1 MTGDPLKGAKFHIT
15 YASNNT
21 STGEINDLGDCF
33 TDANGQIKLDKVQDG
48 WYKVT
53 ELEAP
58 AGYSIKQPATQEAY
72 IKAGGSKTFTFEN
85 VPLSAIIIKKI
96 DADSGKV
103 LPGAWFRI
111 RYLGGTSG
119 TGGTTIG
126 EYMTSSNGT
135 IVKTGLKS
143 GTYVI
148 EEISAPEGYVI
159 DNSAQ
164 TVYLSGKEQDVI
176 TVTFGNAKKGSLL
189 IVKKDAATGKPLSD
203 VEFQLT
209 GSDGNVI
216 GNSNGKYVTD
226 SSGTIRVDGL
236 EPGMTVIA
244 KETRTRP
251 GYVLDDVPQTIKIK
265 ANETMTLEFRNQ
277 PKGSLIIVKKDSV
290 TGKPLPGVEFKITTS
305 SGELVPDNEGLT
317 STNGIYK
324 TNANGQIVLL
334 KLTPGTYVVSETK
347 TVDGYELN
355 TTSQTVVVSA
365 NDAQTLTFL
374 NTPKGKLLIEKIDS
388 VTRSPLPGATFE
400 IKGSSFPATSFTTNS
415 SGQILLQDLTS
426 GDYTIE
432 EKRAPDGYRFE
443 NNSRVA
449 KVEAG
454 KTAKITIENEP
465 LGGLLLKKMNSVTK
479 EPLSDVIFK
488 VTRIDGTVVG
498 TANGE
503 YRTDERGFITIPDL
517 EPGGYVVQEVKAK
530 PGFLLDDTPKHIE
543 IKNHQTYSL
552 EFFNQPKG
560 GLVVIKKD
568 SITGAPLKDVEFK
581 ITTSTGE
588 VVDSNEGVTS
598 SNGIYKTDENGVIEI
613 SKLQPGTYII
623 TETKTLPNYVLDAAP
638 QTVVVNAN
646 DTQTITFTNT
656 PKGCLLVKKIDSVT
670 HAPLSGVKFEVRGCN
685 GCDYPAGTYTTDS
698 NGTFR
703 LAHIPSGCYSITE
716 TQAKDGY
723 RLDDTAQI
731 VKVEAGACKE
741 VPFENEPL
749 GGLLIKKMSATT
761 KEPISDVLFSVTHAD
776 GTSIGISNGQFRT
789 NAEGFISIP
798 DLEPGTY
805 IVKEVQAKS
814 GFLLDDTPKTV
825 TIKDHQTYVLE
836 VLNQPKSGLLIVKK
850 DSQTGEPLE
859 GVEFKVTTST
869 GEVVDSNER
878 LTTSNGIY
886 RTDSEGE
893 IFISKLKPDTYV
905 VSEVKTLPDY
915 VLDAPPQTVAVEAND
930 MQVLT
935 FTNTKKG
942 CLLIE
947 KVDSVTKKPL
957 SGVKF
962 EIKGCNGNSYPGG
975 EFTTDGNGVIQLDH
989 LPSGDYTVVE
999 KQAKDGY
1006 RLDSTVQT
1014 VNVEAGKTRKQT
1026 FENEPLGGL
1035 LLKKMDSKTKEPL
1048 SDVIFRIIHADGT
1061 TVGTTNSEFRTDEQG
1076 YISLPNLEPGS
1087 YIITEMQAKPGY
1099 LLDDSP
1105 QTITIKD
1112 HQTYVLEVFNTPLGG
1127 LLIRKMDAST
1137 KEPLSDVV
1145 FKITTSDGTVIGT
1158 SNGEYHTDEKGY
1170 ISLPD
1175 LEPGSYIV
1183 TEVRTKTGYLLDSTP
1198 KTIEIKDHQLYTLDF
1213 YNQPFGGLIVQKLD
1227 SVTKKPL
1234 QGVQFKITTA
1244 DGAFVP
1250 AEDGKLSSN
1259 GLYFT
1264 DENGQI
1270 VLPGLAPNTYIVTE
1284 VATIDGYTIDEA
1296 SRSQTVVVNTDD
1308 IQTLYFYNAPAGG
1321 LELIK
1326 VNEANQSE
1334 RIPNVTFEIR
1344 RMDGGL
1350 VKTVTTDTNGR
1361 VHAPLD
1367 AGDYYAVEI
1376 KAGTGFKIDST
1387 PHYFTVK
1394 DGETTTLTITNKR
1407 FAGILLHK
1415 IDSVTGKGIYGV
1427 TFLLYDGSHNPID
1440 QFTTDQDGYAYI
1452 DTLDLSGKVY
1462 LKELENQGY
1471 IVDTQTKTVYVKPGE
1486 TTEIEWKNTP
1496 ITGQIQITKT
1506 SEDYNT
1512 MNGWAAGTPL
1522 PNTVFEIYDRANN
1535 LVDTIKTDKNG
1546 IASSQ
1551 PLPLGRY
1558 TVKETQAA
1566 EFYGLNSTPI
1576 EAEIEFA
1583 GQIVRLAM
1591 TNKAVYTN
1599 VSITKRGY
1607 TQVVPGQQIKYD
1619 ITNSANNSTDSLTS
1633 FYWRDTLPTA
1643 AVRLDKIVTGTYNV
1657 QGNYKIIYKTNYSQD
1672 YRTLADNLST
1682 MQSYVLD
1689 ASPAALN
1696 LGADECVTEFMVV
1709 FGVVPANFR
1718 MVEGAQVLCNV
1729 GSWLTGSSQ
1738 FVNQADV
1745 GGIHNGQWIM
1755 ATDRWVTTVYKPS
1768 EPLPKTGY

>member
-1 MTGDPLKGAKFHIT
+1 MINKLK
-15 YASNNT
+15 
-21 STGEINDLGDCF
+21 
-33 TDANGQIKLDKVQDG
+33 
-48 WYKVT
+48 
-53 ELEAP
+53 
-58 AGYSIKQPATQEAY
+58 
-72 IKAGGSKTFTFEN
+72 
-85 VPLSAIIIKKI
+85 
-96 DADSGKV
+96 
-103 LPGAWFRI
+103 PGA
-111 RYLGGTSG
+111 Y
-119 TGGTTIG
+119 TI
-126 EYMTSSNGT
+126 T
-135 IVKTGLKS
+135 
-143 GTYVI
+143 
-148 EEISAPEGYVI
+148 
-159 DNSAQ
+159 
-164 TVYLSGKEQDVI
+164 
-176 TVTFGNAKKGSLL
+176 
-189 IVKKDAATGKPLSD
+189 
-203 VEFQLT
+203 
-209 GSDGNVI
+209 
-216 GNSNGKYVTD
+216 
-226 SSGTIRVDGL
+226 
-236 EPGMTVIA
+236 
-244 KETRTRP
+244 ETRT
-251 GYVLDDVPQTIKIK
+251 LDD
-265 ANETMTLEFRNQ
+265 
-277 PKGSLIIVKKDSV
+277 
-290 TGKPLPGVEFKITTS
+290 
-305 SGELVPDNEGLT
+305 
-317 STNGIYK
+317 
-324 TNANGQIVLL
+324 
-334 KLTPGTYVVSETK
+334 
-347 TVDGYELN
+347 
-355 TTSQTVVVSA
+355 
-365 NDAQTLTFL
+365 
-374 NTPKGKLLIEKIDS
+374 
-388 VTRSPLPGATFE
+388 
-400 IKGSSFPATSFTTNS
+400 
-415 SGQILLQDLTS
+415 
-426 GDYTIE
+426 
-432 EKRAPDGYRFE
+432 
-443 NNSRVA
+443 
-449 KVEAG
+449 
-454 KTAKITIENEP
+454 
-465 LGGLLLKKMNSVTK
+465 
-479 EPLSDVIFK
+479 
-488 VTRIDGTVVG
+488 
-498 TANGE
+498 
-503 YRTDERGFITIPDL
+503 
-517 EPGGYVVQEVKAK
+517 
-530 PGFLLDDTPKHIE
+530 
-543 IKNHQTYSL
+543 
-552 EFFNQPKG
+552 
-560 GLVVIKKD
+560 
-568 SITGAPLKDVEFK
+568 
-581 ITTSTGE
+581 
-588 VVDSNEGVTS
+588 
-598 SNGIYKTDENGVIEI
+598 
-613 SKLQPGTYII
+613 
-623 TETKTLPNYVLDAAP
+623 YVLDAPP
-638 QTVVVNAN
+638 QTVVIEAN
-646 DTQTITFTNT
+646 DMQALTFTNT
-656 PKGCLLVKKIDSVT
+656 KKGCLIIKKIDSVT
-670 HAPLSGVKFEVRGCN
+670 HEPLAGVRFEIKGCN
-685 GCDYPAGTYTTDS
+685 GNPYPEGSFMTDS
-698 NGTFR
+698 NGVIR
-703 LAHIPSGCYSITE
+703 IDHLPSGDYAVTE

-723 RLDDTAQI
+723 RLDNTVHTLNI
-731 VKVEAGACKE
+731 EAGKTKE
-741 VPFENEPL
+741 VTFDNEPL
-749 GGLLIKKMSATT
+749 GGLIVKKMDSKT
-761 KEPISDVLFSVTHAD
+761 KEPLSDVLFKITRSD
-776 GTSIGISNGQFRT
+776 GTVFGESNGEYRT
-789 NAEGFISIP
+789 DEQGFISIP
-798 DLEPGTY
+798 DIQPGSY
-805 IVKEVQAKS
+805 VIQEMQAKPGYLIDS
-814 GFLLDDTPKTV
+814 TPKTIE
-825 TIKDHQTYVLE
+825 IKNHRTYTVE
-836 VLNQPKSGLLIVKK
+836 FFNQPKGALVVVKK
-850 DSQTGEPLE
+850 DAQTGEPLE
-859 GVEFKVTTST
+859 GVEFKITTANGELVPNNGGMTST
-869 GEVVDSNER
+869 
-878 LTTSNGIY
+878 NGIY
-886 RTDSEGE
+886 RTNAEGE
-893 IFISKLKPDTYV
+893 IVIEQLKPGAYLVT
-905 VSEVKTLPDY
+905 ETRTLEDY
-915 VLDAPPQTVAVEAND
+915 ILDAPPQTVVVEAND

-957 SGVKF
+957 AGVKF
-962 EIKGCNGNSYPGG
+962 EIKGCNGNAYQGG

-999 KQAKDGY
+999 KQTKNGY

-1014 VNVEAGKTRKQT
+1014 VNVEAGKTRKLT

-1048 SDVIFRIIHADGT
+1048 SDVIFRIVHADGT

-1087 YIITEMQAKPGY
+1087 YIITELQAKPGY
-1099 LLDDSP
+1099 LLDDTP
-1105 QTITIKD
+1105 KTITIKD
-1112 HQTYVLEVFNTPLGG
+1112 HQTYVLEVFNTPKGGLQIVKKDSQTGEPLAGVEFKITTAYGEFVADNEGMTSTNGIYVTDEAGEIEISQLKPGTYTVTETRTLGDYVLDAAPQTVVVEDNDQQTLTFTNTKKGCLIIKKIDSVTREPIDGVKFQIRGCNGNPYPEGEYTTDVNGVIRLDHLPDGDYTIAELQAKDGYRLDNTVKTIKMEAGKTQEMTFENEPLGG

-1137 KEPLSDVV
+1137 KEPISDVV

-1158 SNGEYHTDEKGY
+1158 SNGEYQTDEKGY

-1183 TEVRTKTGYLLDSTP
+1183 TEVRAKTGYLLDSTP

-1213 YNQPFGGLIVQKLD
+1213 YNQPLGGLIVQKLD

-1244 DGAFVP
+1244 DGTFVP
-1250 AEDGKLSSN
+1250 ANDGKTSSN

-1264 DENGQI
+1264 NENGQI

-1296 SRSQTVVVNTDD
+1296 IRSQTVVVNTDD
-1308 IQTLYFYNAPAGG
+1308 TQTLYFYNAPAGG

-1361 VHAPLD
+1361 VHVPLD

-1387 PHYFTVK
+1387 PHYFTVR
-1394 DGETTTLTITNKR
+1394 DGETTTLTVTNKR
-1407 FAGILLHK
+1407 FSGILLHK

-1522 PNTVFEIYDRANN
+1522 PNVVFEIYDRANN

-1546 IASSQ
+1546 IASSR

-1619 ITNSANNSTDSLTS
+1619 ITNIANNSTDSLTS

-1657 QGNYKIIYKTNYSQD
+1657 QGNYKIVYKTNYSQD

-1729 GSWLTGSSQ
+1729 GSWLTDSSQ

>member
-1 MTGDPLKGAKFHIT
+1 M
-15 YASNNT
+15 
-21 STGEINDLGDCF
+21 
-33 TDANGQIKLDKVQDG
+33 LDV
-48 WYKVT
+48 
-53 ELEAP
+53 
-58 AGYSIKQPATQEAY
+58 
-72 IKAGGSKTFTFEN
+72 
-85 VPLSAIIIKKI
+85 
-96 DADSGKV
+96 
-103 LPGAWFRI
+103 
-111 RYLGGTSG
+111 
-119 TGGTTIG
+119 
-126 EYMTSSNGT
+126 
-135 IVKTGLKS
+135 
-143 GTYVI
+143 
-148 EEISAPEGYVI
+148 
-159 DNSAQ
+159 
-164 TVYLSGKEQDVI
+164 
-176 TVTFGNAKKGSLL
+176 
-189 IVKKDAATGKPLSD
+189 
-203 VEFQLT
+203 
-209 GSDGNVI
+209 
-216 GNSNGKYVTD
+216 
-226 SSGTIRVDGL
+226 
-236 EPGMTVIA
+236 
-244 KETRTRP
+244 
-251 GYVLDDVPQTIKIK
+251 
-265 ANETMTLEFRNQ
+265 
-277 PKGSLIIVKKDSV
+277 
-290 TGKPLPGVEFKITTS
+290 
-305 SGELVPDNEGLT
+305 
-317 STNGIYK
+317 
-324 TNANGQIVLL
+324 
-334 KLTPGTYVVSETK
+334 
-347 TVDGYELN
+347 
-355 TTSQTVVVSA
+355 
-365 NDAQTLTFL
+365 
-374 NTPKGKLLIEKIDS
+374 
-388 VTRSPLPGATFE
+388 
-400 IKGSSFPATSFTTNS
+400 
-415 SGQILLQDLTS
+415 
-426 GDYTIE
+426 
-432 EKRAPDGYRFE
+432 
-443 NNSRVA
+443 
-449 KVEAG
+449 
-454 KTAKITIENEP
+454 
-465 LGGLLLKKMNSVTK
+465 
-479 EPLSDVIFK
+479 
-488 VTRIDGTVVG
+488 
-498 TANGE
+498 
-503 YRTDERGFITIPDL
+503 
-517 EPGGYVVQEVKAK
+517 
-530 PGFLLDDTPKHIE
+530 
-543 IKNHQTYSL
+543 
-552 EFFNQPKG
+552 
-560 GLVVIKKD
+560 
-568 SITGAPLKDVEFK
+568 
-581 ITTSTGE
+581 
-588 VVDSNEGVTS
+588 
-598 SNGIYKTDENGVIEI
+598 
-613 SKLQPGTYII
+613 
-623 TETKTLPNYVLDAAP
+623 AP
-638 QTVVVNAN
+638 QTVVIEAN
-646 DTQTITFTNT
+646 DMQVLTFTNT
-656 PKGCLLVKKIDSVT
+656 KKGCLIINKIDSVT
-670 HAPLSGVKFEVRGCN
+670 HEPLAGVRFEIKGCN
-685 GCDYPAGTYTTDS
+685 GNPYPEGSFTTDS
-698 NGTFR
+698 NGVIR
-703 LAHIPSGCYSITE
+703 IDHLPSGDYAVTE

-723 RLDDTAQI
+723 RLDNTVHTVNI
-731 VKVEAGACKE
+731 EAGKTKE
-741 VPFENEPL
+741 VTFDNEPL
-749 GGLLIKKMSATT
+749 GGLIVKKMDAKT
-761 KEPISDVLFSVTHAD
+761 KEPLSDVLFKITRSDGSVF
-776 GTSIGISNGQFRT
+776 GESNGEYHTDEQ
-789 NAEGFISIP
+789 GFISLP
-798 DLEPGTY
+798 DIQPGSY
-805 IVKEVQAKS
+805 VIQEMQAKPGYLIDS
-814 GFLLDDTPKTV
+814 TPKTIE
-825 TIKDHQTYVLE
+825 IKNHRTYTVE
-836 VLNQPKSGLLIVKK
+836 FFNQPKGALVVVKK
-850 DSQTGEPLE
+850 DAQTGEPLE
-859 GVEFKVTTST
+859 GVEFKITTANGELVPNNGGMTST
-869 GEVVDSNER
+869 
-878 LTTSNGIY
+878 NGIY
-886 RTDSEGE
+886 RTNAEGE
-893 IFISKLKPDTYV
+893 IVIEQLKPGVYLVT
-905 VSEVKTLPDY
+905 ETRTLEDY
-915 VLDAPPQTVAVEAND
+915 ILDAPPQTVVVEAND

-957 SGVKF
+957 AGVKF
-962 EIKGCNGNSYPGG
+962 EIKGCNGNAYQGG

-999 KQAKDGY
+999 KQTKNGY

-1014 VNVEAGKTRKQT
+1014 VNVEAGKTRKLT

-1048 SDVIFRIIHADGT
+1048 SDVIFRIVHADGT

-1087 YIITEMQAKPGY
+1087 YIITELQAKPGY
-1099 LLDDSP
+1099 LLDDTP
-1105 QTITIKD
+1105 KTITIKD
-1112 HQTYVLEVFNTPLGG
+1112 HQTYVLEVFNTPKGGLQIVKKDSQTGEPLAGVEFKITTAYGEFVADNEGMTSTNGIYVTDEAGEIEISQLKPGTYTVTETRTLGDYVLDAAPQTVVVEANDQQTLTFTNTKKGCLIIKKIDSVTREPIDGVKFQIRGCNGNPYPEGEYTTDVNGVIRLDHLPDGDYTIAELQAKDGYRLDNTVKTIKMEAGKTQEMTFENEPLGG

-1137 KEPLSDVV
+1137 KEPISDVV

-1158 SNGEYHTDEKGY
+1158 SNGEYQTDEKGY

-1183 TEVRTKTGYLLDSTP
+1183 TEVRAKTGYLLDSTP

-1213 YNQPFGGLIVQKLD
+1213 YNQPLGGLIVQKLD

-1244 DGAFVP
+1244 DGTFVP
-1250 AEDGKLSSN
+1250 ANDGKTSSN

-1296 SRSQTVVVNTDD
+1296 IRSQTVVVNTDD
-1308 IQTLYFYNAPAGG
+1308 TKTLYFYNAPAGV

-1361 VHAPLD
+1361 VHVPLD
-1367 AGDYYAVEI
+1367 AGDYYVVEI

-1394 DGETTTLTITNKR
+1394 DGETTTLTVTNKR
-1407 FAGILLHK
+1407 FSGILLHK

-1522 PNTVFEIYDRANN
+1522 PNVVFEIYDRANN

-1546 IASSQ
+1546 IASSR

-1619 ITNSANNSTDSLTS
+1619 ITNIANNSTDSLTS

-1689 ASPAALN
+1689 ASPAALS